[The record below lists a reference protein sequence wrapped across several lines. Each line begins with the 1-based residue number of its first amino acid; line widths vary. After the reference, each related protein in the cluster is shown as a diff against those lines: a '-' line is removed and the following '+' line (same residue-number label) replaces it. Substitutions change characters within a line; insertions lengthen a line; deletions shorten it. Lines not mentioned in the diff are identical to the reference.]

1 VDLELNVLVS
11 IEDVME
17 RVKGALK
24 PGMSGAEAFAARR
37 SVMAAIEKES
47 LEKTGLRSDVVTLFQ
62 GARDHLYRYKKFTD
76 VRLVFAPEYQIA
88 MFGGD
93 PDNFEYPRFALDFCF
108 FRAYENGAPAKVE
121 HFLKWNEAGP
131 AENDLVFIAGHPGRT
146 SRLLTVAELEYQ
158 RDVQYPNT
166 LEYLH
171 GAEVALTA
179 YSARGAK
186 RMRGG
191 RRIRCGLGSNSRKAR
206 LGAYEA
212 LLSSELMERKRAAEE
227 KLNTSTT
234 RAAFER
240 IAAAQKIIGEN
251 AMRFNLI
258 ESGTGLSSRYFRIAR
273 TLARV
278 AEERVKPN
286 GERLREF
293 RDSNRESLELELF
306 SRGAA
311 LRRTFE
317 RAQLAHSLTYL
328 ARKLGLKDAL
338 AQKILAGKAPQD
350 RAPELVQG
358 TALKDVKRRREL
370 YAKDAEFFAKS
381 DDPMIKLALLVDE
394 EARRV
399 RKLTEA
405 QDEIKRQAHEEI
417 AAARNAL
424 LGTSSY
430 PDATFTLRLAFG
442 RAAGFEENGQAIPFQ
457 TTFKGLYERA
467 ELHHQKAPFD
477 LPRRWIGSEG
487 QA

>member
-1 VDLELNVLVS
+1 
-11 IEDVME
+11 M
-17 RVKGALK
+17 
-24 PGMSGAEAFAARR
+24 
-37 SVMAAIEKES
+37 
-47 LEKTGLRSDVVTLFQ
+47 
-62 GARDHLYRYKKFTD
+62 
-76 VRLVFAPEYQIA
+76 
-88 MFGGD
+88 
-93 PDNFEYPRFALDFCF
+93 
-108 FRAYENGAPAKVE
+108 
-121 HFLKWNEAGP
+121 KWNEAGL
-131 AENDLVFIAGHPGRT
+131 AENDLVFISGHPGRT
-146 SRLLTVAELEYQ
+146 SRLLTVAELEFQ

-179 YSARGAK
+179 YSARSEENARRAK
-186 RMRGG
+186 DTLYGFM
-191 RRIRCGLGSNSRKAR
+191 NSRKAR

-273 TLARV
+273 TLARA
-278 AEERVKPN
+278 AEEREKPN

-306 SRGAA
+306 SEEP
-311 LRRTFE
+311 LYEDFE

-350 RAPELVQG
+350 RAAELVQG

-467 ELHHQKAPFD
+467 ELHRQKAPFD
-477 LPRRWIGSEG
+477 LPRRWIESKDKVDLRTPIKFCGHNRQHWWKFRKSDDQSERG
-487 QA
+487 NHRHQF